1 MLIEA
6 NEGDFAALM
15 AGKAPQNL
23 RLAADVELAPPPVLD
38 MLAGLAQTI
47 RDQFAPSA
55 WMIVA
60 EGEIVGLT
68 SITRMPENG
77 QIHIGYGIASARQRR
92 GHATGAVAAL
102 LAWAATDERVTS
114 VSAETGLDN
123 IASQRVLERNGF
135 SRTGERYDPEDGP
148 LICWRADLA

>member
-6 NEGDFAALM
+6 NEDDFAALM

-47 RDQFAPSA
+47 RGQFAPSA
-55 WMIVA
+55 WMIVSD
-60 EGEIVGLT
+60 GEIVGLI
-68 SITRMPENG
+68 SITRLPKNG
-77 QIHIGYGIASARQRR
+77 EIHIGYGIAPTRQSQ
-92 GHATGAVAAL
+92 GHATSAVAAL
-102 LAWAATDERVTS
+102 LAWAAMDERVTS

-135 SRTGERYDPEDGP
+135 ARIGERHDPEDGP